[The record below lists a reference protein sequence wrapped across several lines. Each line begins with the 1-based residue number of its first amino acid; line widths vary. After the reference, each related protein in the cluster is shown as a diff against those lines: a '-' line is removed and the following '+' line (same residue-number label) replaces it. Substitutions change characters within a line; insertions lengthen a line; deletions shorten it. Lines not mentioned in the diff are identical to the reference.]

1 MNSCVDQAELSFGTY
16 YSRIFLVTLA
26 FLIFIASSWESMI
39 SSFGTLEQSIE
50 YKFGDLLRKLM
61 ELILLYSELELLG
74 FLSIIK

>member
-1 MNSCVDQAELSFGTY
+1 
-16 YSRIFLVTLA
+16 
-26 FLIFIASSWESMI
+26 MI